1 MSTESNEF
9 SSKQLPNDISTGSR
23 GSMPLA
29 TSDELLALV
38 TASVDPAEIPEFRD
52 ERFGHAKATA
62 SMLRQAADHLTEDQ
76 QLNLELL
83 ALVTHSFP
91 SDSW

>member
-9 SSKQLPNDISTGSR
+9 SSKQLPNGVSAGSR

-38 TASVDPAEIPEFRD
+38 TASVDPAEIPEFTD
-52 ERFGHAKATA
+52 KRFGHEKATT
-62 SMLRQAADHLTEDQ
+62 SMLPQAADHLTEDQ